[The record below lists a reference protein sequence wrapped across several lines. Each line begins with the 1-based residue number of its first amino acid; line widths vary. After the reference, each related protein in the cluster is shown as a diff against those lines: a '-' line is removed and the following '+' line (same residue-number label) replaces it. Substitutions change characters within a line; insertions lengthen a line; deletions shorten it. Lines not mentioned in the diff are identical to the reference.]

1 MDEEKRVL
9 RQQAVSRTDALPTG
23 YLRLVGRAVGRRIA
37 ALPEYQRAG
46 TVLAFAGT
54 EREIDT
60 GPLLAMTLSG
70 GKRLALPRCTGPGVM
85 EARLVE
91 TPALL
96 RPGAYGIL
104 EPAADWPPVSPA
116 EIDLILVPCVA
127 CDRTGRRL
135 GHGGGYY
142 DRYLAAYGGPAAL
155 VCPQA
160 LVLDRVPQ
168 GLFDRAVPLLVT
180 EAGVFRAGKASRRD

>member
-9 RQQAVSRTDALPTG
+9 RQQAAARTSALEPG
-23 YLRLVGRAVGRRIA
+23 YLGMAGRSVAQRLA
-37 ALPEYQRAG
+37 ALPEYCRAG

-54 EREIDT
+54 KREIDT
-60 GPLLAMTLSG
+60 GPLLAMILSD
-70 GKRLALPRCTGPGVM
+70 GKRLALPRCTGPGAM
-85 EARLVE
+85 EARLTE
-91 TPALL
+91 DPALL

-116 EIDLILVPCVA
+116 EIDLILVPCAA
-127 CDRTGRRL
+127 CDRAGRRL
-135 GHGGGYY
+135 GRGGGYY
-142 DRYLAAYGGPAAL
+142 DRYLARYEGSAIL

-168 GLFDRAVPLLVT
+168 GPLDQPVPLLVT
-180 EAGVFRAGKASRRD
+180 ECGVYRAGKPV